1 MAKIGFIGG
10 GNMAEALVTGLITS
24 GAVKNADIM
33 VSDALAKRLE
43 HMKSAHG
50 VETTGDNK
58 KLAGKSDIV
67 ILSVKPNTIKKV
79 VTELK
84 SAITNKKIL
93 VSIAAGIPT
102 SLITKALGKKNAKI
116 VRVMPNT
123 PALVLAGASALYCT
137 PALNAKERE
146 SVRKIFESVG
156 IAYIVDDEKLMDAV
170 TGLSGSGPAF
180 VSMFVEALADGGVKM
195 GLPRDMSLMLAA
207 QTVFGTAKMIIENQ
221 THPAELKDKV
231 SSPGGTTIEGIHELE
246 SGGFRANVISAVEAA
261 AYRSRELSK
270 EGK

>member
-1 MAKIGFIGG
+1 MGKIGFIGG
-10 GNMAEALVTGLITS
+10 GNMAEALVKGLIAS

-33 VSDALAKRLE
+33 VSDAVAKRLE
-43 HMKSAHG
+43 HMKSAHA
-50 VETTGDNK
+50 VKTTGDNK
-58 KLAGKSDIV
+58 EVAGKSDLI
-67 ILSVKPNTIKKV
+67 ILSVKPNSIKKV
-79 VTELK
+79 ITEIKSKVT
-84 SAITNKKIL
+84 SKKLL

-102 SLITKALGKKNAKI
+102 SLITKTLGKKKTKI

-123 PALVLAGASALYCT
+123 PALVLAGASVLYCSPSVT
-137 PALNAKERE
+137 AKEKE
-146 SVRKIFESVG
+146 SVRKMFESVG
-156 IAYIVDDEKLMDAV
+156 IAYLVDDEGLMDAV

-180 VSMFVEALADGGVKM
+180 VSMFVEALSDGGVKM
-195 GLPRDMSLMLAA
+195 GLSRELALKLAA
-207 QTVFGTAKMIIENQ
+207 QTVFGAAKMIIENGS
-221 THPAELKDKV
+221 HPAELKDKV